1 VLTSSAVVNCL
12 KHSSLNTGLITRQK
26 LSDLQIRNSNLLE
39 KIDEGN
45 YKGKEVGWARDAG
58 GVDELIIVG

>member
-1 VLTSSAVVNCL
+1 L

-39 KIDEGN
+39 QIDEGN
-45 YKGKEVGWARDAG
+45 YKGKKKGWGKGRC